1 MSVEPAG
8 LKCGLEA
15 DLAPRIWLPLE
26 SVLCPGGVTQ
36 TLTNGGRQM
45 SDVSQG
51 PDWWIA
57 SDGKWY
63 PPQPATP
70 DISTFPAPPMAAS
83 KQQGFLVT
91 IGDIGVTQD
100 TVVTPNGNGPL
111 AGSQWI
117 VTDRTQVESVI
128 PTWAI
133 VMAIVFALACL
144 LGLLFLLVK
153 EQKRRGFVEVSV
165 RAGDVVHM
173 TQLPVRGVADVN
185 RCRVLVNQA
194 QSLAAQAR

>member
-1 MSVEPAG
+1 
-8 LKCGLEA
+8 
-15 DLAPRIWLPLE
+15 
-26 SVLCPGGVTQ
+26 
-36 TLTNGGRQM
+36 M

-63 PPQPATP
+63 PPQPEMP
-70 DISTFPAPPMAAS
+70 EVAAS
-83 KQQGFLVT
+83 AASALPAAVVAQQGFLIT

-117 VTDRTQVESVI
+117 VTDRTQVESAI

-153 EQKRRGFVEVSV
+153 EQRVRGFVEVSV
-165 RAGDVVHM
+165 RTGDVVHM
-173 TQLPVRGVADVN
+173 TQLPVQNANDVN
-185 RCRVLVNQA
+185 RYRALVSQA

>member
-1 MSVEPAG
+1 
-8 LKCGLEA
+8 
-15 DLAPRIWLPLE
+15 
-26 SVLCPGGVTQ
+26 
-36 TLTNGGRQM
+36 M

-63 PPQPATP
+63 PPQSSTP
-70 DISTFPAPPMAAS
+70 ELSNLPAPPPLAAT
-83 KQQGFLVT
+83 QQGFLIT

-133 VMAIVFALACL
+133 VMSIVFALACL

-153 EQKRRGFVEVSV
+153 EQKVRGFVEVSV

-173 TQLPVRGVADVN
+173 TQLPVRGVGDVN
-185 RCRVLVNQA
+185 RYRALVNQA
-194 QSLAAQAR
+194 QSLAARAR